1 MCIFNSFVS
10 ALLDFPFMHGALKI
24 EMLFFFIG
32 VSITFVFVKILA
44 FQNFSYCFFPRSSI
58 PMSVFA
64 ASLPITSLVPNWT
77 SSFDSPEQMKGFPKL
92 VFILSQADKILE
104 VLNKNKYVQLTLC
117 SEMTHLHYLKVLS
130 SNHCLA
136 TNPMQ
141 LSITI
146 SMCNAPSITTS
157 FFSPYKDGWCHWISS
172 QGHTTV
178 DWDLL

>member
-1 MCIFNSFVS
+1 
-10 ALLDFPFMHGALKI
+10 
-24 EMLFFFIG
+24 
-32 VSITFVFVKILA
+32 
-44 FQNFSYCFFPRSSI
+44 
-58 PMSVFA
+58 
-64 ASLPITSLVPNWT
+64 
-77 SSFDSPEQMKGFPKL
+77 MKGFPKL

-157 FFSPYKDGWCHWISS
+157 FFSPYKDG
-172 QGHTTV
+172 
-178 DWDLL
+178 